1 MRRLLFSLL
10 TAVSLAAGAVI
21 GRFAYGETFSL
32 ADAMYAPIALRC
44 RTYGAML
51 SSGARGYFESV
62 VADPHVASWI
72 RDAEQETAAAS
83 AA

>member
-1 MRRLLFSLL
+1 
-10 TAVSLAAGAVI
+10 
-21 GRFAYGETFSL
+21 
-32 ADAMYAPIALRC
+32 MYAPVALRC